1 MNKNS
6 GFTLIEIIVVLTLL
20 GVISIGLGAYYINTV
35 NSFNANKTAAQIEQ
49 DSQFALARIS
59 KELNL
64 LSTLKSAS
72 GSTLS
77 FNPSTETGRSSSDI
91 YTFTLKNDELALVVN
106 NDKSYAI
113 LKNVDSFTV
122 SKVSPNIVMLSIQ
135 LTINGISKT
144 LQTSVA
150 LR

>member
-20 GVISIGLGAYYINTV
+20 GVISICLGAYYINTV

-77 FNPSTETGRSSSDI
+77 FNPSTDTGRSSSDI

-144 LQTSVA
+144 FQTSVA

>member
-6 GFTLIEIIVVLTLL
+6 GFTLIETIVVLTLL

-35 NSFNANKTAAQIEQ
+35 NSFNANKTAVQIEQ
-49 DSQFALARIS
+49 DSQFALARIA

-64 LSTLKSAS
+64 LSALKSAS
-72 GSTLS
+72 GATLS
-77 FNPSTETGRSSSDI
+77 FNPSTDTGRSSSDI

-144 LQTSVA
+144 FQTSVA

>member
-1 MNKNS
+1 MNKYS
-6 GFTLIEIIVVLTLL
+6 GFTLIEIIAVLILL
-20 GVISIGLGAYYINTV
+20 GFISIGLGAYYLNTV
-35 NSFNANKTAAQIEQ
+35 NSFNANKTAVQIEQ
-49 DSQFALARIS
+49 DSQFALARIT

-77 FNPSTETGRSSSDI
+77 FNPSTGTGRSSSDI

-106 NDKSYAI
+106 NDKSYVI
-113 LKNVDSFTV
+113 LKNVDIFTV
-122 SKVSPNIVMLSIQ
+122 SKISPNIVMISIQ

-144 LQTSVA
+144 FKTSVA

>member
-6 GFTLIEIIVVLTLL
+6 GFTLIEIIAVLILL
-20 GVISIGLGAYYINTV
+20 VFISIGLGTYYINTI
-35 NSFNANKTAAQIEQ
+35 NSFNANKTAVQIEQ
-49 DSQFALARIS
+49 DSQFALARIA

-64 LSTLKSAS
+64 LSALKSAS

-77 FNPSTETGRSSSDI
+77 FNPSTDTGRSSSDI
-91 YTFTLKNDELALVVN
+91 YTFTLKNDGLALVVN

-144 LQTSVA
+144 FQTSVA

>member
-20 GVISIGLGAYYINTV
+20 GVTSIGLGVYYINTV
-35 NSFNANKTAAQIEQ
+35 NSFNANKTAVQIEQ
-49 DSQFALARIS
+49 DSQFALARIT

-77 FNPSTETGRSSSDI
+77 FNPSTDTGRSSSDI
-91 YTFTLKNDELALVVN
+91 YTFTLKNDELTLVVN

-122 SKVSPNIVMLSIQ
+122 SKVSPNIVIVSIQ

-144 LQTSVA
+144 FQTSVA